1 MCALVTGVQTCA
13 LPILRAKVETLEARI
28 DQASPP
34 PVSAPTPAPAPSTT
48 EVKWKGAP
56 EIRTESGW
64 SFKPRGRI
72 LIDAG
77 YVDAPSAISSP
88 ALGFTNELRRARLGV
103 EGTIPGGFEY
113 KLEADFASGDVEVT
127 DALLAYEHGPLKLTV
142 GQHNNFQGLEEQ
154 SSSNGMGREK

>member
-1 MCALVTGVQTCA
+1 MIRRPPRSTRTD
-13 LPILRAKVETLEARI
+13 TLFTYSTLFR
-28 DQASPP
+28 S
-34 PVSAPTPAPAPSTT
+34 PAPPTAT

-77 YVDAPSAISSP
+77 YVDAPSRISNP
-88 ALGFTNELRRARLGV
+88 ALGFTNELRRERLGV

-113 KLEADFASGDVEVT
+113 KLEDDFASGAVELT
-127 DALLAYEHGPLKLTV
+127 DALLAYGHG
-142 GQHNNFQGLEEQ
+142 QW
-154 SSSNGMGREK
+154 

>member
-1 MCALVTGVQTCA
+1 MFS
-13 LPILRAKVETLEARI
+13 LPTSARAQAMSAEEAAGLRAELAALRAKVETLEARI

-64 SFKPRGRI
+64 SFKPRWRI

-77 YVDAPSAISSP
+77 YVDAPSRISNP

-113 KLEADFASGDVEVT
+113 KLRSE
-127 DALLAYEHGPLKLTV
+127 EHTSEL
-142 GQHNNFQGLEEQ
+142 Q
-154 SSSNGMGREK
+154 SLMRNS

>member
-77 YVDAPSAISSP
+77 YVDAPSRISNP

-103 EGTIPGGFEY
+103 EGTIPGEIGR
-113 KLEADFASGDVEVT
+113 ASCRERVCQYVEICVC
-127 DALLAYEHGPLKLTV
+127 AG
-142 GQHNNFQGLEEQ
+142 
-154 SSSNGMGREK
+154 SSKKKIQCT